1 MKQLIPVC
9 NSAQGYFLDD
19 VWLVRLSV
27 GGKPLVPSLTFL
39 CAALLAQKAYL
50 IKSARSATAVAIR
63 RLFVYRFACGP
74 IRPGTQSQGCGAYF
88 HIKLKEGT
96 APPHHNESERSCLF
110 TVWFFVRGKQC
121 FFVFFTSLELSC
133 WLVCGCVHVCV
144 YRVCVCGIKLLWCQN
159 TWIIFEKNKT
169 CLNRH
174 KREN

>member
-1 MKQLIPVC
+1 MKSEVCVHMKQLIPVC

-110 TVWFFVRGKQC
+110 TV
-121 FFVFFTSLELSC
+121 
-133 WLVCGCVHVCV
+133 
-144 YRVCVCGIKLLWCQN
+144 
-159 TWIIFEKNKT
+159 
-169 CLNRH
+169 
-174 KREN
+174 